1 MTTLQEKIQNAI
13 DWRIKEISI
22 LKTAPLHSDFSEEQK
37 QVLKRHSI
45 PAMYSLWEGF
55 IKDSFDI
62 YIDYLNSLK
71 LGIDEIHP
79 KILTHAVDMKHL
91 KTISTDFE
99 KRIDFVYDFWQYLKS
114 DIVLPK
120 ELPTES
126 NINHKVINKILDR
139 FNLQILPEDPFK
151 KQSDK
156 FLSFRNRISHGD
168 FSIPIRQSHIDEY
181 SRLVIELMD
190 ELFIRIDDGYQ
201 KRTYLKGI

>member
-1 MTTLQEKIQNAI
+1 MTLREKIKDAI

-22 LKTAPLHSDFSEEQK
+22 LKTAPLHPGFSEEQK

-55 IKDSFDI
+55 VKDSFDI
-62 YIDYLNSLK
+62 YVDYINSLK
-71 LGIDEIHP
+71 LKIDVISP
-79 KILTHAVDMKHL
+79 KILTHAVDVKHL
-91 KTISTDFE
+91 KNISTDFE
-99 KRIDFVYDFWQYLKS
+99 KRIDLVYDFWQYLKS

-126 NINHKVINKILDR
+126 NINHKIINKILDR
-139 FNLQILPEDPFK
+139 FNLQSLPENPFS
-151 KQSDK
+151 KQLDK
-156 FLSFRNRISHGD
+156 FLFFRNRISHGD
-168 FSIPIRQSHIDEY
+168 FSIPIQQSHIDEY

-201 KRTYLKGI
+201 KRSYLKGI

>member
-99 KRIDFVYDFWQYLKS
+99 KRIDFVY
-114 DIVLPK
+114 
-120 ELPTES
+120 